1 MNINATLF
9 GQAITFAI
17 LIWFTMK
24 FVWPPVVA
32 ALDERSKRISDG
44 LEAAER
50 GRQDYAKAELRSQE
64 ALNEAKARAA
74 EIIAL
79 SEKQAQAIV
88 QQAHDA
94 AVVEAN
100 RVKAQAQAEMEQEV
114 MRARDSLRDR
124 VADLAVSGAEK
135 ILRREINAQA
145 HADLLTAIQAE
156 L

>member
-1 MNINATLF
+1 
-9 GQAITFAI
+9 
-17 LIWFTMK
+17 
-24 FVWPPVVA
+24 
-32 ALDERSKRISDG
+32 
-44 LEAAER
+44 AER
-50 GRQDYAKAELRSQE
+50 GRQDYAKAELRSQD
-64 ALNEAKARAA
+64 ALNEAKARAS

-79 SEKQAQAIV
+79 SEKQAQIIV

-94 AVVEAN
+94 AVIEAN
-100 RVKAQAQAEMEQEV
+100 RVKAQAQAEVEQEV

-135 ILRREINAQA
+135 ILRREINVQA

>member
-32 ALDERSKRISDG
+32 ALDDRSKKIAEG

-50 GRQDYAKAELRSQE
+50 GRQDFAKAELRSQD
-64 ALNEAKARAA
+64 ALNEAKSRAA

-94 AVVEAN
+94 AVIEAN
-100 RVKAQAQAEMEQEV
+100 RVKAQAQAEVEQEV

>member
-79 SEKQAQAIV
+79 SEKQAQTIV